1 LAELGSSE
9 LKAKIEWMNPSGS
22 VKDRAAYWTVREAQ
36 EFLLLNPRKVIIE
49 PSSGNMGIALASA
62 AEGLGLKVEMVIP
75 EMKSLMEKKAYN
87 GLFDNSYSPASR
99 PSRGEL

>member
-1 LAELGSSE
+1 MTIRETMELGIGLRSRWR
-9 LKAKIEWMNPSGS
+9 L
-22 VKDRAAYWTVREAQ
+22 TVSQ
-36 EFLLLNPRKVIIE
+36 VGFSKVE
-49 PSSGNMGIALASA
+49 PSSGNMCIPLASA